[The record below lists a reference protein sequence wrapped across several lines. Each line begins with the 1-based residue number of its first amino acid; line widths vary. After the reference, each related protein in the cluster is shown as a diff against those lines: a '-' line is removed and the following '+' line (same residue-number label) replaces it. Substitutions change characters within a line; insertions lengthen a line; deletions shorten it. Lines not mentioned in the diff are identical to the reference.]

1 MGIGEN
7 QYIMI
12 TANEFMF
19 VINDKNFYDF
29 KKMKNKYGEKN
40 LNETI
45 QILKKISYKDI
56 SIKDF
61 QGHFLKYLPNLINVN
76 ESAYKALI
84 YKKNSFPYSVEKME
98 SEIESTLQ
106 IENIHSNR
114 NSIRHILNGNAPT
127 TNEENKIYG
136 IKKGLDFIS
145 RKENKITEENLYK
158 LYVETIGK
166 YLTDENKLLPGNYY
180 RHDSVYIVGNKITH
194 CGISYKDLPNYMK
207 NFICFINEKD
217 SINTLIK
224 STIIHFYFAYLHP
237 YFDGNGRIARLIQLW
252 YLLQNDFDAALL
264 VSFSNL
270 ISETKNEYY
279 KAFEVVERNYK
290 YLNFLDVTPF
300 IIYFSNNVLNKIKS
314 KLPQKNVLKNF
325 QLALDDGE
333 ITPKEKELF
342 LFVMSNY
349 GNEEFSTKQLEKDFQ
364 NAAYATIRTF
374 VSKFEKAGIL
384 EYHKYKNRPR
394 YNIKN

>member
-1 MGIGEN
+1 
-7 QYIMI
+7 MI

-106 IENIHSNR
+106 IENIHSDR

-136 IKKGLDFIS
+136 TKKGLDFIS

-180 RHDSVYIVGNKITH
+180 RHDSVYIVGNK
-194 CGISYKDLPNYMK
+194 K
-207 NFICFINEKD
+207 
-217 SINTLIK
+217 
-224 STIIHFYFAYLHP
+224 
-237 YFDGNGRIARLIQLW
+237 
-252 YLLQNDFDAALL
+252 
-264 VSFSNL
+264 
-270 ISETKNEYY
+270 
-279 KAFEVVERNYK
+279 
-290 YLNFLDVTPF
+290 FLC
-300 IIYFSNNVLNKIKS
+300 I
-314 KLPQKNVLKNF
+314 
-325 QLALDDGE
+325 
-333 ITPKEKELF
+333 
-342 LFVMSNY
+342 
-349 GNEEFSTKQLEKDFQ
+349 
-364 NAAYATIRTF
+364 
-374 VSKFEKAGIL
+374 
-384 EYHKYKNRPR
+384 
-394 YNIKN
+394 